1 MSSISPE
8 PFSLESLNHLLE
20 SATQVKTSDGCTVYN
35 FSDKGM
41 AEKLSTQ
48 LEKIGIVG
56 VLGGK
61 KFVAQHVVGNTDF
74 GIVLTADNIHQVSA
88 TISRSTRFVELNPER
103 SRELAGAL
111 SAKLTVE
118 TIRVIFGYY
127 RNSSHS
133 LHNLAKALA
142 KFAETGD
149 INETIEATSST
160 AHGGWDQPSTIG
172 KTFEWAL
179 DDEIH
184 GGVLQTIKA
193 MEEEGEH
200 GDIVLVLNEIIGF
213 LRGE

>member
-35 FSDKGM
+35 FADKGM

-56 VLGGK
+56 GSGRK
-61 KFVAQHVVGNTDF
+61 KFVAQHVAGNTDF
-74 GIVLTADNIHQVSA
+74 GIVLTASNIHQISA
-88 TISRSTRFVELNPER
+88 TISRSTRFVELDPGV
-103 SRELAGAL
+103 SRELAGKL
-111 SAKLTVE
+111 SEKLAGKS
-118 TIRVIFGYY
+118 IGYY

-142 KFAETGD
+142 KFADTGNV
-149 INETIEATSST
+149 NEKIEATSST

-213 LRGE
+213 LRG